1 MVRENL
7 YLNKKGLGIG
17 ALYSL
22 ITKNLGFGI
31 GEEGKTMG
39 LAPYGA
45 KYFKIDKKI
54 PSLKEIFL
62 ICILIIVTK

>member
-1 MVRENL
+1 M
-7 YLNKKGLGIG
+7 NKDGERKLIFEQKGLGIG

-39 LAPYGA
+39 FNLTAQN
-45 KYFKIDKKI
+45 I
-54 PSLKEIFL
+54 LK
-62 ICILIIVTK
+62 